1 MQYARFYINHF
12 EFFRYISKWLLHKR
26 DVIAQEESLTDEEK
40 QQHTLQMV
48 EAVISHIRMG
58 MMTPKEIALFILMPV
73 VNLHKSYFFDR
84 MAIGMSFHA
93 GHEDVV
99 AKIRNSESGALQFT
113 PRLYTNDVWGL
124 SMTVNEFEKIINYE
138 MFVACFFSQSNL
150 AEYNQEGNI
159 KFILVKYVL
168 KMIILKFC
176 FVDPLVAWEVDFFPR
191 GIRFNRAKL
200 INVYTIPTAFE
211 IPETCLR
218 TVRLRVTCRENF
230 RTDQKFKVMSNQ
242 LKYFNKINK
251 NHLINIFHRLEC
263 L

>member
-1 MQYARFYINHF
+1 MEKPFRNIIIRSTQVSTFKAVYRCIYLFIYF
-12 EFFRYISKWLLHKR
+12 FFRYVSKWLLHKR

-73 VNLHKSYFFDR
+73 VSLHKSFFFDR

-93 GHEDVV
+93 GHEDIVG
-99 AKIRNSESGALQFT
+99 KIRDSECGALQFT

-150 AEYNQEGNI
+150 AEYNQEGE
-159 KFILVKYVL
+159 LLSRYV
-168 KMIILKFC
+168 F
-176 FVDPLVAWEVDFFPR
+176 D
-191 GIRFNRAKL
+191 
-200 INVYTIPTAFE
+200 
-211 IPETCLR
+211 
-218 TVRLRVTCRENF
+218 
-230 RTDQKFKVMSNQ
+230 
-242 LKYFNKINK
+242 
-251 NHLINIFHRLEC
+251 
-263 L
+263 